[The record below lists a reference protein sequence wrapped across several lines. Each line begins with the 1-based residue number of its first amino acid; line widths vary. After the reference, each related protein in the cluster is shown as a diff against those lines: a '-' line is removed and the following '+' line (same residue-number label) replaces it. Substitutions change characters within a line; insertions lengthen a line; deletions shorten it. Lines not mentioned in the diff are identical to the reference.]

1 MTYKELSRSNDL
13 EDASW
18 PRENERLICHIS
30 RFEDYKFD
38 PLDFDV
44 VGIPLGCVWKFVQVL
59 DWDFGIIRKSGV
71 GTVIKNQYFN
81 PISLILQENY
91 CF

>member
-1 MTYKELSRSNDL
+1 MRVNLSQISFFKTAYYHWRVMTYKELSRSNDL

-44 VGIPLGCVWKFVQVL
+44 VGIPLGCVWKFV
-59 DWDFGIIRKSGV
+59 
-71 GTVIKNQYFN
+71 
-81 PISLILQENY
+81 
-91 CF
+91 